1 MSDAMAIDISC
12 ASYAA
17 PVFLPYQPEARS
29 GTWRIRQQLPLTQ
42 EWLRKCRRRSSSRSS
57 ACRQARDEQ
66 GWTAFALCWGEVRG
80 QGVLWVPGKH
90 LGSHRDATFT
100 HDSVFAVKDCV
111 NVNHRHALC

>member
-80 QGVLWVPGKH
+80 HEGASWV
-90 LGSHRDATFT
+90 
-100 HDSVFAVKDCV
+100 SVNTWDHTGMRLSRTTLYSPSRTV
-111 NVNHRHALC
+111 

>member
-66 GWTAFALCWGEVRG
+66 GWTAFALCCVGSGERTG
-80 QGVLWVPGKH
+80 ELEH
-90 LGSHRDATFT
+90 LGPLRVSTFT
-100 HDSVFAVKDCV
+100 HDSGFAVKDCV

>member
-66 GWTAFALCWGEVRG
+66 GWTAFALCWAVGRGERT
-80 QGVLWVPGKH
+80 VPGKH
-90 LGSHRDATFT
+90 LGTHRDATFT